1 VPGPA
6 VTGAFAL
13 ALASVALFVAYIG
26 ADTLMRAL
34 RRSNP
39 R

>member
-26 ADTLMRAL
+26 ADTLMRVL
-34 RRSNP
+34 P
-39 R
+39 RLYPR